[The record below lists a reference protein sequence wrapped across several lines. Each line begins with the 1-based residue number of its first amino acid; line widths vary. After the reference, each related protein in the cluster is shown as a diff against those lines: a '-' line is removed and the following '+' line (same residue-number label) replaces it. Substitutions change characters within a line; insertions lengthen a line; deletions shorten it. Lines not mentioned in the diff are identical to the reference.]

1 MSSILKCSA
10 IYVDVAKNAAVVPVR
25 TRTTAVAVELRS
37 CAAASSSSSSIGY
50 SRRVSSPSSSSSGKM
65 AIYVKR
71 SVVNQAVSVETDK
84 EIEYH
89 LNIAEDVTQLIGK
102 TPMVYLNSVVE
113 GCEAKI
119 AAKLEIM
126 EPCCSVKDRCVLHLF
141 HVKCTCIACNLER

>member
-37 CAAASSSSSSIGY
+37 CAAASSSSSIGY

-65 AIYVKR
+65 ANYVKR
-71 SVVNQAVSVETDK
+71 SVVNRAVSVETDK

-89 LNIAEDVTQLIGK
+89 LNIAEDVTQ
-102 TPMVYLNSVVE
+102 
-113 GCEAKI
+113 A
-119 AAKLEIM
+119 
-126 EPCCSVKDRCVLHLF
+126 
-141 HVKCTCIACNLER
+141 

>member
-37 CAAASSSSSSIGY
+37 CAAASSSSSSSSIGY

-89 LNIAEDVTQLIGK
+89 LNIAEDVTQ
-102 TPMVYLNSVVE
+102 
-113 GCEAKI
+113 A
-119 AAKLEIM
+119 
-126 EPCCSVKDRCVLHLF
+126 
-141 HVKCTCIACNLER
+141 

>member
-37 CAAASSSSSSIGY
+37 CAAASSSSSSSIGY

-89 LNIAEDVTQLIGK
+89 LNIAEDVTQ
-102 TPMVYLNSVVE
+102 
-113 GCEAKI
+113 A
-119 AAKLEIM
+119 
-126 EPCCSVKDRCVLHLF
+126 
-141 HVKCTCIACNLER
+141 

>member
-37 CAAASSSSSSIGY
+37 CAAASSSSSSSSSIGY

-65 AIYVKR
+65 ANYVKR
-71 SVVNQAVSVETDK
+71 SVVNRAVSVETDK

-89 LNIAEDVTQLIGK
+89 LNIAEDVTQ
-102 TPMVYLNSVVE
+102 
-113 GCEAKI
+113 A
-119 AAKLEIM
+119 
-126 EPCCSVKDRCVLHLF
+126 
-141 HVKCTCIACNLER
+141 

>member
-37 CAAASSSSSSIGY
+37 CAAASSSSSSSSSSIGY

-65 AIYVKR
+65 ANYVKR
-71 SVVNQAVSVETDK
+71 SVVNRAVSVETDK

-89 LNIAEDVTQLIGK
+89 LNIAEDVTQ
-102 TPMVYLNSVVE
+102 
-113 GCEAKI
+113 A
-119 AAKLEIM
+119 
-126 EPCCSVKDRCVLHLF
+126 
-141 HVKCTCIACNLER
+141 